1 MGQVEFL
8 STIINYTNL
17 HIQVDQ
23 LTKQFGN
30 FTSVDNLSFSVNAG
44 EVYGFLGQNG
54 AGKSTT
60 IRMILSLIKPTHGT
74 IKLFG
79 KSLQDDREYI
89 LSKTGAMVEKPDLY
103 KYLNAIDNMKIFS
116 KYGGL
121 SLSRD
126 EIMNQLSVV
135 GLESR
140 AHDKVKKYSQGMKQR
155 LGIAIAMVNN
165 PDLIILDEP
174 TNGLDPQGITDIRN
188 LILMLSRDKKKTVV
202 VSSHLLSEVEQ
213 IADSMLIINKGKKIV
228 EGRVTDLL
236 NPGKVQLEIETLN
249 NEEAKLI
256 LRSSTWSD
264 SLKGN
269 SKEKLIIEVN
279 RANIQDLTKYLV
291 DHGVGLVGIKSVN
304 SLEAYFLSLTSEHAV

>member
-1 MGQVEFL
+1 MGQVDFL

-126 EIMNQLSVV
+126 EIMNQLAVV

-256 LRSSTWSD
+256 LGASTWSD

-269 SKEKLIIEVN
+269 SIEKLIIEVN

>member
-1 MGQVEFL
+1 M
-8 STIINYTNL
+8 

-23 LTKQFGN
+23 LTKEFGS
-30 FTSVDNLSFSVNAG
+30 FTSVHNLSFSVNAG

-60 IRMILSLIKPTHGT
+60 IRMILSLIKPTHGS

-79 KSLQDDREYI
+79 KSIQTDREYI
-89 LSKTGAMVEKPDLY
+89 LSRTGAMVEKPDLY

-121 SLSRD
+121 SLSRED
-126 EIMNQLSVV
+126 IMNQLAVV

-140 AHDKVKKYSQGMKQR
+140 AHDKVRKYSQGMKQR

-188 LILMLSRDKKKTVV
+188 LILMLSREKKKTVV

-228 EGRVTDLL
+228 EGRVSDLL
-236 NPGKVQLEIETLN
+236 NPGKIQLEIETLN

-256 LRSSTWSD
+256 LSSSAWAN
-264 SLKGN
+264 SLNGN
-269 SKEKLIIEVN
+269 SMDKLIVEVN
-279 RANIQDLTKYLV
+279 RTNIQDLSKYLV
-291 DHGVGLVGIKSVN
+291 DHGVGLIGIKSVN
-304 SLEAYFLSLTSEHAV
+304 SLEAYFLSLTSDHAV